1 MVQNRGI
8 TCDMKFESNKKVCY
22 NKKDV
27 VGKTTGQ
34 TCLGGECDGRKV

>member
-1 MVQNRGI
+1 
-8 TCDMKFESNKKVCY
+8 MKFES